1 MKGREWEEGKEEKE
15 RRKEMGRVRGRVRE
29 GTKKRER
36 EGMKEREREGLE
48 GGKDR
53 MEGVR
58 EGEVLGWMKKGGR
71 V

>member
-36 EGMKEREREGLE
+36 EGLE